1 MRILLLVQLVQSE
14 LVQCVVGSDITK
26 ILRCVTMVETE
37 CKHFGGQMSCIMAP
51 SKTENRVGIE
61 R

>member
-1 MRILLLVQLVQSE
+1 M
-14 LVQCVVGSDITK
+14 QCVVGSDITK

-37 CKHFGGQMSCIMAP
+37 CKHFGGEMYCIKAP
-51 SKTENRVGIE
+51 SKTENRVG